1 MTNLIELKNIT
12 KNYNI
17 KKKIKVLNKINFSF
31 KAGKIYSLM
40 GPSGSGKSTLL
51 NLLSLIDT
59 PNSGTLKIS
68 NRVINHK
75 LQSDN
80 DKLRANKIGIIYQ
93 DNNLLS
99 DFTTIENIY
108 LSRLSIDENKNKALI
123 DAKKLIR
130 KLGLSNRENHLAS
143 ELSGGEMQ
151 RVAIARALINSPEI
165 ILADEPTG
173 SLDMKNAREVFK
185 ILLKL
190 KNKNRLII
198 FATHNRFFA
207 NMADCKIELISG
219 KIKKSANARIKY
231 TNI

>member
-130 KLGLSNRENHLAS
+130 KLSLSNRENHLAS